1 MSLQRLSYK
10 CSTNPLWKGLL
21 SLVVP
26 SIICTP
32 AKRFKGQGGHRS
44 RPVHLTERAEQLTST
59 RVELCFALSL
69 FSVSCLEMQPRRESS
84 VNCFETGGGRLLLR
98 RRSVAAPV
106 TRVNLIHNH
115 SRDPTHPRAKPQNQP
130 QQVPRTPGS
139 PIHQKT
145 HERNTM
151 IAI

>member
-1 MSLQRLSYK
+1 MFNGA
-10 CSTNPLWKGLL
+10 NPLWKGLL

-44 RPVHLTERAEQLTST
+44 RPVHLTERADQLTST
-59 RVELCFALSL
+59 RVELCFALLCFEPVFGLLSW
-69 FSVSCLEMQPRRESS
+69 EMQPRRESS

-106 TRVNLIHNH
+106 TRVTLIHNH
-115 SRDPTHPRAKPQNQP
+115 STPGTPPTHGPNLKINPNRYL
-130 QQVPRTPGS
+130 VPLAPLSTKKLMKETR
-139 PIHQKT
+139 
-145 HERNTM
+145 
-151 IAI
+151 

>member
-32 AKRFKGQGGHRS
+32 AKRFKGQAGHRS
-44 RPVHLTERAEQLTST
+44 RPVHLTERADQLTST

-106 TRVNLIHNH
+106 TRVKTIPRQGPHP
-115 SRDPTHPRAKPQNQP
+115 PTGQTSKS
-130 QQVPRTPGS
+130 TPTGTS
-139 PIHQKT
+139 YPWLPYPP
-145 HERNTM
+145 ENS
-151 IAI
+151 

>member
-32 AKRFKGQGGHRS
+32 AKRFKGQAGHRS
-44 RPVHLTERAEQLTST
+44 RPVHLTERNLRAEQLTST
-59 RVELCFALSL
+59 QVELCFALSL

-106 TRVNLIHNH
+106 TGVTLIPQPFHA
-115 SRDPTHPRAKPQNQP
+115 RDPTHPRAKPQNQP

-139 PIHQKT
+139 PIHKKLMKET
-145 HERNTM
+145 
-151 IAI
+151 

>member
-32 AKRFKGQGGHRS
+32 AKRFKGQAGHRS

-106 TRVNLIHNH
+106 TRVTLIHA
-115 SRDPTHPRAKPQNQP
+115 RDPTHPRAKPQNQP